1 MSSPITVFLDLP
13 RGRDVL
19 RVSSS
24 TFKGREYIDI
34 RVWYVDRDGDLKPT
48 AKGVSLRPDAVQSVI
63 QALHDAYKASEGTD
77 AR

>member
-1 MSSPITVFLDLP
+1 MSSPITVFLDMP

-19 RVSSS
+19 RVSASE
-24 TFKGREYIDI
+24 FKGREYVDI

-48 AKGVSLRPDAVQSVI
+48 AKGVSLRPDAVQDVLR
-63 QALHDAYKASEGTD
+63 ALHDAYQATEGTD

>member
-1 MSSPITVFLDLP
+1 MSSPITVFLDMP

-24 TFKGREYIDI
+24 TFKGREYVDV

-48 AKGVSLRPDAVQSVI
+48 AKGVSIRPDAVQDVI
-63 QALHDAYKASEGTD
+63 QALHA
-77 AR
+77 ARKHLDGEA